1 MAKGQLQGVGA
12 ITVWMI
18 IFVALWL
25 TSTVFL
31 VVLYTGQE
39 ELKAETERLR
49 QKNEKL
55 VSRQEESSL
64 DITRSARRASEGG
77 PTVVGLLEAARKE
90 TAFLASGE
98 ESDDAET
105 VRRKRDQMVDTI
117 IADGL
122 VPNADSLTGLS
133 FFESLSTL
141 YKAFE
146 AEHALRAQAEQRL
159 KELEGEVA
167 KLVELN
173 TQQKNDFDARAK
185 NMADGLARAEADHET
200 YRNSRDNAVSDM
212 ESGYEERRTQD
223 EDAIT
228 AERERNTSLQRDM
241 DELRKRYVAQQEK
254 FGALGLGAGSLS
266 VVRQADGTIL
276 TAVPGDE
283 VVYIDLGAKD
293 RLIIGLQ
300 FSVYSSETGIP
311 SDGRAKAR
319 VEVVSI
325 ASKSAE
331 CKILSVGVNELIVS
345 GDLVANP
352 IFDAE
357 RTLTFLTIGRF
368 DLDHDGEFDPNGPAV
383 VESMVNA
390 WGGRTTDELTA
401 MTDFVIVG
409 SPPRKPR
416 PARDASPEQEQRL
429 ARDKRA
435 WDQYQNTLS
444 SARNLSVPAMSQDVF
459 MNFLGYGSKY
469 ARR

>member
-12 ITVWMI
+12 VTVWMI

-39 ELKAETERLR
+39 ELKAEADRLL
-49 QKNEKL
+49 QKNDKL

-64 DITRSARRASEGG
+64 DIARNARRASEGG

-90 TAFLASGE
+90 TARLASGE
-98 ESDDAET
+98 ELDDAET
-105 VRRKRDQMVDTI
+105 IRRKRDQLIDSM
-117 IADGL
+117 IAGGL
-122 VPNADSLTGLS
+122 IPRADRLAGQS

-146 AEHALRAQAEQRL
+146 AEHALRAQAEQRRE
-159 KELEGEVA
+159 ELEDEVA

-173 TQQKNDFDARAK
+173 TQQKNDFDAQAK
-185 NMADGLARAEADHET
+185 EMSDGLARAEADRVR
-200 YRNSRDNAVSDM
+200 YRKNRDDAVADM
-212 ESGYEERRTQD
+212 ERGFEERRTQD
-223 EDAIT
+223 ENEIT
-228 AERERNTSLQRDM
+228 TEREHNTSLHRDLN
-241 DELRKRYVAQQEK
+241 ELRKRFVAQQEK
-254 FGALGLGAGSLS
+254 FGALELGGGSLS

-300 FSVYSSETGIP
+300 FSVYSAETGIP
-311 SDGRAKAR
+311 SNGRAKAR
-319 VEVVSI
+319 IEVVSI

-331 CKILSVGVNELIVS
+331 CKILSVGANELIVS

-352 IFDAE
+352 IFDAD

-368 DLDHDGEFDPNGPAV
+368 DLDHDGDFDADGSAI
-383 VESMVNA
+383 VESMVHA
-390 WGGRTTDELTA
+390 WGGRITDELTA
-401 MTDFVIVG
+401 MTDFLIVG
-409 SPPRKPR
+409 SPPRQPR
-416 PARDASPEQEQRL
+416 PARDASPEQEQRV
-429 ARDKRA
+429 AREKRA
-435 WDQYQNTLS
+435 WDQYVSTLA

-459 MNFLGYGSKY
+459 MNFLGYGTKY

>member
-1 MAKGQLQGVGA
+1 MARGQLQGVGA
-12 ITVWMI
+12 VTVWMI

-39 ELKAETERLR
+39 ELKADADRLS
-49 QKNEKL
+49 QKIAKL
-55 VSRQEESSL
+55 VSPQQENSL
-64 DITRSARRASEGG
+64 DIARNARAGG
-77 PTVVGLLEAARKE
+77 QTVVGLLEAARKE
-90 TAFLASGE
+90 TAALASGE
-98 ESDDAET
+98 ESDDVET
-105 VRRKRDQMVDTI
+105 VRRKRDQLVETM

-122 VPNADSLTGLS
+122 VPNADRLTGQS

-159 KELEGEVA
+159 KDFEGEVA
-167 KLVELN
+167 NLIELN

-185 NMADGLARAEADHET
+185 DMADGLARAESDRTT
-200 YRNSRDNAVSDM
+200 YRNNRDLEVSEM
-212 ESGYEERRTQD
+212 ERGFEERRTQD

-228 AERERNTSLQRDM
+228 SERERNSSLRHDL
-241 DELRKRYVAQQEK
+241 DELRKRFVAQQEK
-254 FGALGLGAGSLS
+254 FGAFELGGGSLS

-283 VVYIDLGAKD
+283 VVYIDLGAED

-331 CKILSVGVNELIVS
+331 CKIVSVGANELIMS

-368 DLDHDGEFDPNGPAV
+368 DLDHNGEFDSKGQAV
-383 VESMVNA
+383 VESMVNN

-401 MTDFVIVG
+401 MTDFLIVG

-416 PARDASPEQEQRL
+416 PARDASPEQEQRA
-429 ARDKRA
+429 ARQKRA
-435 WDQYQNTLS
+435 WDQYHNTLS

>member
-1 MAKGQLQGVGA
+1 MARGQLQGVGA
-12 ITVWMI
+12 VTVWMI

-39 ELKAETERLR
+39 ELKAEADGLR
-49 QKNEKL
+49 RKNDKL
-55 VSRQEESSL
+55 VSRQEETSL
-64 DITRSARRASEGG
+64 DITRNARRASEGG
-77 PTVVGLLEAARKE
+77 PTVVGLLEAARKGI
-90 TAFLASGE
+90 AVLASGD

-105 VRRKRDQMVDTI
+105 VRRKRDQLVDAM

-122 VPNADSLTGLS
+122 VPNADSLAGLS
-133 FFESLSTL
+133 FFESLSRL

-167 KLVELN
+167 TLVELN

-185 NMADGLARAEADHET
+185 DMSDGLARAEADRET
-200 YRNSRDNAVSDM
+200 YRKNRDKAVAEM
-212 ESGYEERRTQD
+212 ESGFEERRTQD

-228 AERERNTSLQRDM
+228 AERQRNTSLRRDM
-241 DELRKRYVAQQEK
+241 DELRKRFVVQQEK
-254 FGALGLGAGSLS
+254 FGVSELGGGSLS

-276 TAVPGDE
+276 MAVPGDE
-283 VVYIDLGAKD
+283 VVYIDLGAED

-311 SDGRAKAR
+311 RDGRAKAR
-319 VEVVSI
+319 IEVVSI

-331 CKILSVGVNELIVS
+331 CKILSVGANELIVAS
-345 GDLVANP
+345 DLVANP

-368 DLDHDGEFDPNGPAV
+368 DLDHDGEFDADGPAI

-409 SPPRKPR
+409 SPPRQPR
-416 PARDASPEQEQRL
+416 TARDSSPEQEQRV
-429 ARDKRA
+429 AREKRA
-435 WDQYQNTLS
+435 WDQYVNTLA

-459 MNFLGYGSKY
+459 MNFLGYGAKY